1 MRKSLIFKTLLIFGI
16 IIALNLVSSQYF
28 FRQDLTAEQRY
39 SLTSFSK
46 QTLDSLNRYVS
57 IKVYMEGEYPP
68 KIQRFK
74 EAVKDIL
81 IEMKIYGEKHI
92 QFEFIDPSDNP
103 ELMQSFVDK
112 GITPITLNIR
122 KSTTSEGRQYLF
134 PVAVLNYE
142 GREEVVDLFRGAV
155 DYASGEPSPLRAEQQ
170 LEYKFIHALRR
181 LTQGSKKIVGI
192 LKGHQETPN
201 NYIQELSHDLSN
213 LYIPIEVET
222 HTGESI
228 SPSVAVLC
236 IFQPDTAFSERDKY
250 EIDQY
255 LMRGGKILWLLDQE
269 EVNLHYAAEGMTRLR
284 NLNLDDLF
292 MRYGFKINYDLIQDL
307 NCSTMELVI
316 PNPNAP
322 PTFTAQPWIYY
333 PLITALAEH
342 PITRNLEAIKLRY
355 VSSIDTYSR
364 PNIRHIP
371 LMLTSR
377 YSRSLPGQ
385 LFVDLNQAIR
395 QPPPPEALNGKGRKL
410 VGTLIE
416 GRFESLFQNRDIP
429 VDAIAQEPP
438 TARFLPRNVQDTRM
452 IVVGDGQVAIGED
465 VRGKVDFMAYDNKTF
480 ILNAIDY
487 LLGGES
493 LINIRAKDLQYR
505 ALDLQKVKGKEN
517 LIRILNLGA
526 PLLLLILFGWSRAWR
541 RGIVNKKYKRP
552 NINS

>member
-1 MRKSLIFKTLLIFGI
+1 
-16 IIALNLVSSQYF
+16 
-28 FRQDLTAEQRY
+28 
-39 SLTSFSK
+39 
-46 QTLDSLNRYVS
+46 
-57 IKVYMEGEYPP
+57 
-68 KIQRFK
+68 
-74 EAVKDIL
+74 
-81 IEMKIYGEKHI
+81 
-92 QFEFIDPSDNP
+92 
-103 ELMQSFVDK
+103 
-112 GITPITLNIR
+112 
-122 KSTTSEGRQYLF
+122 
-134 PVAVLNYE
+134 
-142 GREEVVDLFRGAV
+142 
-155 DYASGEPSPLRAEQQ
+155 
-170 LEYKFIHALRR
+170 
-181 LTQGSKKIVGI
+181 
-192 LKGHQETPN
+192 
-201 NYIQELSHDLSN
+201 
-213 LYIPIEVET
+213 
-222 HTGESI
+222 
-228 SPSVAVLC
+228 
-236 IFQPDTAFSERDKY
+236 
-250 EIDQY
+250 
-255 LMRGGKILWLLDQE
+255 
-269 EVNLHYAAEGMTRLR
+269 MTRLR

>member
-1 MRKSLIFKTLLIFGI
+1 
-16 IIALNLVSSQYF
+16 
-28 FRQDLTAEQRY
+28 
-39 SLTSFSK
+39 
-46 QTLDSLNRYVS
+46 
-57 IKVYMEGEYPP
+57 MEGEYPP

-81 IEMKIYGEKHI
+81 IEMKIYGGKHI